1 MADDDRD
8 RPPGPDGTTALNS
21 PAATPETPAG
31 TVAGIRRVVPVRPG
45 EARLLAWSFLYFFCL
60 LAAYYMIRPLRDEM
74 AVQYGAERL
83 QHLFT
88 ATFVTMV
95 ALIPAFGWVASRLTV
110 QRLLPTVYSVV
121 IALLLAFWAV
131 LSGGADRVAVAPYF
145 FVFVSV
151 FNLFVISVFWSFM
164 ADLWSTDA
172 ARRLFG
178 VISAGGSLGAIA
190 GPAAARMLVGAV
202 GLDGLLLAAAAT
214 LALALG
220 CIGMLLRLSGRRGV
234 LRRDEAGSGPRP
246 SLWIGVIRVARSP
259 YLLGIAVFVLGYTV
273 LGTLLYFLQVQLVA
287 EAITD
292 SAERTR
298 LFASVDLAVN
308 TLTLLLQFFV
318 TGPLLSRIG
327 ATAMLVALPLVSLAG
342 FAALATWTLL
352 PVLVLVGVLRRAGE
366 FAISKPTRETLF
378 TVVAHDDKYQAK
390 NVIDTV
396 IHRGGDAASSW
407 FAAGLKAAGLGLS
420 GMAWVGVPVA
430 VAWLLV
436 AWALGREHERRR
448 VRSPAA
454 VPAGDRQAH

>member
-1 MADDDRD
+1 MS
-8 RPPGPDGTTALNS
+8 GPTS
-21 PAATPETPAG
+21 PAEPVARPAG
-31 TVAGIRRVVPVRPG
+31 PSAALARVVPVRPG
-45 EARLLAWSFLYFFCL
+45 ELRLLAWSFLYFFCL

-88 ATFVTMV
+88 ATFLTMV
-95 ALIPAFGWVASRLTV
+95 ALIPAFGWVASRLPV
-110 QRLLPTVYSVV
+110 QRLLPTVYAAV
-121 IALLLAFWAV
+121 IALLVVFWAV
-131 LSGGADRVAVAPYF
+131 LSGGAHRVAVAPYF

-164 ADLWSTDA
+164 ADLWATEA

-190 GPAAARMLVGAV
+190 GPAAARALVGAV
-202 GLDGLLLAAAAT
+202 GLDGLLLASAAT
-214 LALALG
+214 LGLALL

-234 LRRDEAGSGPRP
+234 LRREVPDPPGT
-246 SLWIGVIRVARSP
+246 SLWIGVVRVARSP

-273 LGTLLYFLQVQLVA
+273 LGTLLYFLQVQLVG

-298 LFASVDLAVN
+298 LFAAVDLAVN
-308 TLTLLLQFFV
+308 ALTLLLQFFV
-318 TGPLLSRIG
+318 TGALLSRIG
-327 ATAMLVALPLVSLAG
+327 ATAMLMALPLVSLAG
-342 FAALATWTLL
+342 FAALASWTLL
-352 PVLVLVGVLRRAGE
+352 PVLVAVGVLRRAGE

-378 TVVAHDDKYQAK
+378 TVVGHDDKYQAK

-407 FAAGLKAAGLGLS
+407 FAAGLKAAGLGLA
-420 GMAWVGVPVA
+420 GMAWVGVPIA
-430 VAWLLV
+430 ALWLLV

-448 VRSPAA
+448 AGAAAGISPSS
-454 VPAGDRQAH
+454 G

>member
-1 MADDDRD
+1 MT
-8 RPPGPDGTTALNS
+8 PPTS
-21 PAATPETPAG
+21 PAEAIQRPAG
-31 TVAGIRRVVPVRPG
+31 AAAWLARVLPVRPG
-45 EARLLAWSFLYFFCL
+45 EMRLLVWSFLYFFCL

-74 AVQYGAERL
+74 AVQYGADRL
-83 QHLFT
+83 QHLFS
-88 ATFVTMV
+88 ATFLTMV
-95 ALIPAFGWVASRLTV
+95 ALIPAFGWVASRLPV
-110 QRLLPTVYSVV
+110 QRLLPTVYAAV
-121 IALLLAFWAV
+121 IALLVVFWVV
-131 LSGGADRVAVAPYF
+131 LSGGADRVTVAPYF

-164 ADLWSTDA
+164 ADLWNTEA

-190 GPAAARMLVGAV
+190 GPAAARLLVGAV
-202 GLDGLLLAAAAT
+202 GLDGLLPASAAT
-214 LALALG
+214 LGLALA
-220 CIGMLLRLSGRRGV
+220 CVGMLLRLSGRRGV
-234 LRRDEAGSGPRP
+234 LRRDDDPDAPRP
-246 SLWIGVIRVARSP
+246 GLWIGVIRVARSP
-259 YLLGIAVFVLGYTV
+259 YLLGIAVFVLSYTV
-273 LGTLLYFLQVQLVA
+273 LGTLLYFLQVQLVG

-298 LFASVDLAVN
+298 LFATVDLAVN

-342 FAALATWTLL
+342 FAALAQWTLL
-352 PVLVLVGVLRRAGE
+352 PVLVVVGVLRRAGE

-378 TVVAHDDKYQAK
+378 TVVDHDDKYQAK

-420 GMAWVGVPVA
+420 GMAWVGVPIA
-430 VAWLLV
+430 SAWLFV

-448 VRSPAA
+448 ALAAAAPPARRSGIGGAA
-454 VPAGDRQAH
+454 